1 MTQSNETTLIMDRFA
16 ELKRQE
22 KAIKA
27 ELESLKTKAL
37 DIVIGQEGQY
47 NGGSF
52 LVKFGRRDKWVFT
65 PAIDGLADALKTA
78 KEDEKASGLATKEP
92 GTPFVTFKDLS
103 QEDA

>member
-1 MTQSNETTLIMDRFA
+1 MTQSNEPTLIMERFA

-27 ELESLKTKAL
+27 ELENLKDKAL
-37 DIVIGQEGQY
+37 DIVMDQEGQY

-52 LVKFGRRDKWVFT
+52 LVKFGRRDTWVFS
-65 PAIDGLADALKTA
+65 PAIDGLTDSLKAA
-78 KEDEKASGLATKEP
+78 KEDEKASGVASKEP